1 MRFKFL
7 LFVFFVVLIS
17 ISPNIFAQNHKKI
30 NSKTYYKKYDSLS
43 VLKQKLLTD
52 KKLLQSQI
60 DSLTNIS
67 DKLDSALK
75 IALPKYF
82 VRKYGH
88 KIGMRV
94 ALGKV
99 WKGMTEKMLRD
110 GWGKPD
116 RIHTSTYKWGIYS
129 QWYYGDII
137 YFFRN
142 GKLIDWEEKRAG
154 KK

>member
-1 MRFKFL
+1 
-7 LFVFFVVLIS
+7 
-17 ISPNIFAQNHKKI
+17 
-30 NSKTYYKKYDSLS
+30 
-43 VLKQKLLTD
+43 
-52 KKLLQSQI
+52 
-60 DSLTNIS
+60 
-67 DKLDSALK
+67 
-75 IALPKYF
+75 
-82 VRKYGH
+82 
-88 KIGMRV
+88 
-94 ALGKV
+94 
-99 WKGMTEKMLRD
+99 MTEKMLRD